1 MCLTDEAGNI
11 LVHKNLKT
19 TPEALMRVIDP
30 YREDL
35 AIAVEC
41 VFVWY
46 WIADLCARLGITF
59 VLGHAVCYRR
69 LIIDPLVRSRI
80 DPPWQWSSI
89 GRGTADA
96 NGIDGSAS
104 VNPSRSCLLSV

>member
-1 MCLTDEAGNI
+1 MRFYTHRHKYYCGIDLHTRVMYVCITDAAGEV

-19 TPEALMRVIDP
+19 TPEALMRVIEP

-46 WIADLCARLGITF
+46 WIADLCTRLGVTF
-59 VLGHAVCYRR
+59 SPVQFALRTAAEAPEGFCR
-69 LIIDPLVRSRI
+69 PLRC
-80 DPPWQWSSI
+80 
-89 GRGTADA
+89 T
-96 NGIDGSAS
+96 
-104 VNPSRSCLLSV
+104 